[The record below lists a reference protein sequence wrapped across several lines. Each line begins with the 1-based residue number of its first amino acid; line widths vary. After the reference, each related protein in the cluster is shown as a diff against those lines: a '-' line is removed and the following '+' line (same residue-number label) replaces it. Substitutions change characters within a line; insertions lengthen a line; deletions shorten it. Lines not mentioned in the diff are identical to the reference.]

1 MSANSDL
8 SEKAQLG
15 KKLAGEFLGER
26 FYSDVLASLVKI
38 SLPSPVLSSSRGA
51 PLELLLYLDGK

>member
-1 MSANSDL
+1 MSAKSDL

-26 FYSDVLASLVKI
+26 FYSDVLASLVK
-38 SLPSPVLSSSRGA
+38 SPLPYAVLSSRGA
-51 PLELLLYLDGK
+51 PLELLLYLDGE